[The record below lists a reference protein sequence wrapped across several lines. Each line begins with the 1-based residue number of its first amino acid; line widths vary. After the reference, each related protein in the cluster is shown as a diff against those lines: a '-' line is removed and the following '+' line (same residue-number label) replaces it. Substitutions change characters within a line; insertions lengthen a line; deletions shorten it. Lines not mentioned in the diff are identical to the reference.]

1 MIELTKDGYLSL
13 ISLCVVLFIL
23 FVALMICLIIYVG
36 GDDEDKKELD
46 NYKQEC
52 ETLRKLNLILKFEL
66 EKAKEKPKKRAKK

>member
-13 ISLCVVLFIL
+13 ILLCVVLFIL
-23 FVALMICLIIYVG
+23 FVASITALIICIN
-36 GDDEDKKELD
+36 DDEDTKELD